1 MLRKMLVAT
10 GIAGANG
17 ALVYSGFRQ
26 AQKNNEAFMNL
37 PREEQKKL
45 YDADP
50 ANFMGTTGDIYSCL
64 QQKTLPPMKGEPAIP
79 FEQAYPQQSS
89 VGRDVVEPVQ
99 SGPAANDHDGGL
111 TRQQLMSSFLSGS
124 AAGASVAYTLF
135 PFESF
140 KKYAQRR
147 NISFGDVFSFK
158 TMAAHLRNE
167 AFHPFRGAAEFAV
180 NIVPTTAVQLTTD
193 AILKSLLP
201 ADSSVYTQA
210 GAAALCGITGAL
222 TATPVENFVARLQ
235 TMNAAAGVRVPN
247 MYVITDMMQQSFLRP
262 WKSYPM
268 IATRDG
274 IFTFCMLWAAGQ
286 ASEKAQQQ
294 FGESKTVDVGAR
306 LAVSVIGAAV
316 SHIPDT
322 IGTNMQVNH
331 ESISAWKSAK
341 QIYAR
346 AGARGFMHGL
356 PPRLL
361 LFFSFSNAIPYLQ
374 KVTDPYAQQVAN
386 KVLGKN

>member
-1 MLRKMLVAT
+1 
-10 GIAGANG
+10 
-17 ALVYSGFRQ
+17 
-26 AQKNNEAFMNL
+26 
-37 PREEQKKL
+37 
-45 YDADP
+45 
-50 ANFMGTTGDIYSCL
+50 
-64 QQKTLPPMKGEPAIP
+64 
-79 FEQAYPQQSS
+79 
-89 VGRDVVEPVQ
+89 
-99 SGPAANDHDGGL
+99 
-111 TRQQLMSSFLSGS
+111 
-124 AAGASVAYTLF
+124 
-135 PFESF
+135 
-140 KKYAQRR
+140 
-147 NISFGDVFSFK
+147 
-158 TMAAHLRNE
+158 
-167 AFHPFRGAAEFAV
+167 
-180 NIVPTTAVQLTTD
+180 
-193 AILKSLLP
+193 
-201 ADSSVYTQA
+201 
-210 GAAALCGITGAL
+210 
-222 TATPVENFVARLQ
+222 
-235 TMNAAAGVRVPN
+235 
-247 MYVITDMMQQSFLRP
+247 
-262 WKSYPM
+262 M

-374 KVTDPYAQQVAN
+374 KVTDPYAQQIAN

>member
-1 MLRKMLVAT
+1 MFRRMLAVT
-10 GIAGANG
+10 GIVGVNGGMVYAG
-17 ALVYSGFRQ
+17 LRQ
-26 AQKNNEAFMNL
+26 EKKNQEDFLKL
-37 PREEQKKL
+37 PREKQKEL
-45 YDADP
+45 YEAAP
-50 ANFMGTTGDIYSCL
+50 ASHVGSTGDIYSVL
-64 QQKTLPPMKGEPAIP
+64 QERAIGQISGSPQIP
-79 FEQAYPQQSS
+79 FEEAYPEQASSAVSAAEPGVTQSDDNS
-89 VGRDVVEPVQ
+89 PKD
-99 SGPAANDHDGGL
+99 AL
-111 TRQQLMSSFLSGS
+111 TQQQLLASFLSGS
-124 AAGASVAYTLF
+124 AAGAGVAYTLF

-158 TMAAHLRNE
+158 TMSAHLRNE

-235 TMNAAAGVRVPN
+235 TMNAVAGVRVPN
-247 MYVITDMMQQSFLRP
+247 MYVITDMMQHSLLRP

-274 IFTFCMLWAAGQ
+274 IFTFCMLWAAGK

-294 FGESKTVDVGAR
+294 FGESKAVDVSAR
-306 LAVSVIGAAV
+306 LAVSVVGAAL

-331 ESISAWKSAK
+331 ESTSAWKSAQ

-361 LFFSFSNAIPYLQ
+361 LFFAFSNAIPYIQ